1 MPTLRGRATELRA
14 RLGRDSEIALLRDT
28 KSASEHERLVADA
41 LSCGADAVSVAW
53 QAVDTSFAGYVRGHG
68 LRLYSWCRARGARIL
83 GIVTKGDDEA
93 AACMDDFITI
103 SRCHPL
109 VATIPAVVAL
119 QLFSYHVARLRG
131 CEIDQPRNLAKSVT
145 VE

>member
-1 MPTLRGRATELRA
+1 LLQPGTPVIAIACDVPGKDKTLGNIE
-14 RLGRDSEIALLRDT
+14 E
-28 KSASEHERLVADA
+28 
-41 LSCGADAVSVAW
+41 
-53 QAVDTSFAGYVRGHG
+53 
-68 LRLYSWCRARGARIL
+68 CRARGAKIL
-83 GIVTKGDDEA
+83 GLVTEGDFETA
-93 AACMDDFITI
+93 ENMDHFINVPA
-103 SRCHPL
+103 CHPL